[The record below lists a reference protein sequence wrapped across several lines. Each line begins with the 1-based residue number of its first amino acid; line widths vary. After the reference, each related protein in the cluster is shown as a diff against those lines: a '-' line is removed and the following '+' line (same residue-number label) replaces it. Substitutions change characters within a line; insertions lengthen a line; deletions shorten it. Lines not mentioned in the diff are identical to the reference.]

1 MDREKRT
8 RKLCRIGQTIRLLWS
23 TVCHEFIVC
32 QNSPLWVLV
41 VLFTGFIWRVH
52 FSGTFQVLI
61 RWFYLEWFACFLTIT
76 GKSHCFI
83 PMSHNCGRVWQVK
96 RSSVPDNDKPAWKG
110 KKQNKKTLR
119 QQWRQS
125 THKAEP
131 LPAATKKKK
140 TEKERKKKKSPVA
153 VHSALPIVWTLYC
166 NAIN

>member
-83 PMSHNCGRVWQVK
+83 PMSHNCGRVWKVK
-96 RSSVPDNDKPAWKG
+96 RSSVPDKDKPAWKG
-110 KKQNKKTLR
+110 KKKTLR
-119 QQWRQS
+119 QQWRQL

-131 LPAATKKKK
+131 LPAATEKKKK
-140 TEKERKKKKSPVA
+140 RTEKRRRKKSPVA
-153 VHSALPIVWTLYC
+153 VHSASPIVWMLYC